1 MQQELSNNN
10 LTYSLANNRSS
21 KSNKE
26 EELAKNNLDKDNNK
40 VVGPYRNRK
49 RKRKLVR
56 GKR

>member
-10 LTYSLANNRSS
+10 STYSLANNRSS
-21 KSNKE
+21 KSDKE
-26 EELAKNNLDKDNNK
+26 EELAKDNLDKEDDK

-49 RKRKLVR
+49 RKRKLAR